1 MKEKVFHIITHFDL
15 GGAEKVAANIC
26 KSSSDDYSYH
36 LVAVVNTKS
45 NYAYSFR
52 KSMEKQ
58 GIKCHTPIW
67 SNNKLSIVLFPL
79 YFLFLYLKYRPA
91 IIHTH
96 TEVPD
101 LSLYVFKILF
111 CWLPRWKN
119 VKIIRTIHN
128 TKLWSEWSS
137 IGKAVEGYFQEK
149 GANVS
154 ISEAVRKSYLDI
166 YDQDSPVIYNG
177 VEEKV
182 QIPFPKIVKDKLNLL
197 FAGRFEEQK
206 GITELLQILKRFK
219 NNDWYYFH
227 IVGSGSMQRDV
238 EEVVNTMNNAMLYKQ
253 IYNLPAYLASFDYVI
268 IPSHFEGLPL
278 MSVEASM
285 ARTPVLV
292 NGSCLGLDETFPS
305 DWPLAV
311 KNNDLEQWYTLI
323 NQLSEVNRTK
333 IGEKAYIYVKDKFS
347 IKTMQKEYE
356 RVYASK

>member
-1 MKEKVFHIITHFDL
+1 MKTVFHIITHFDL
-15 GGAEKVAANIC
+15 GGAEIVAANIC

-36 LVAVVNTKS
+36 LVAVVKARS
-45 NYAYSFR
+45 DYAHSFR
-52 KSMEKQ
+52 QSMEKQ
-58 GIKCHTPIW
+58 GVKCHTPIW
-67 SNNKLSIVLFPL
+67 SNNKLSIILFPI
-79 YFLFLYLKYRPA
+79 YFLCLYLKYRPA

-101 LSLYVFKILF
+101 LSLYIFNILF
-111 CWLPRWKN
+111 GWLPGWKR
-119 VKIIRTIHN
+119 VRVIRTIHN

-154 ISEAVRKSYLDI
+154 ISEAVRKSYLDV

-227 IVGSGSMQRDV
+227 IVGSGSMQHDV
-238 EEVVNTMNNAMLYKQ
+238 ENAVNNMHNARLYNR
-253 IYNLPAYLASFDYVI
+253 IFNLPVYLASFDYVM
-268 IPSHFEGLPL
+268 IPSLFEGLSL

-285 ARTPVLV
+285 ARIPILV
-292 NGSCLGLDETFPS
+292 NGSCPGLDETFPS

-311 KNNDLEQWYTLI
+311 KNNDLDQWCIL
-323 NQLSEVNRTK
+323 LNRLPSVDRIK
-333 IGEKAYIYVKDKFS
+333 MGEKAYQYVKEKFS
-347 IKTMQKEYE
+347 IKNMQQAYE
-356 RVYASK
+356 RLYACK